1 MPRSLIQVLGEML
14 TGVTRSASYPS
25 SHADPSLIQRLHGL
39 SPDAFEEWTADR
51 FRELGYAVH
60 RTGRSGDHGVDL
72 VATRW
77 GEVAIVQC
85 KRYTNAAVG
94 EEVVGRLYGSMVDR
108 RADRAFLVTSARLS
122 RAATRWIG
130 SKPIEIWDVDEL
142 LARWPGQIA
151 RLPDPWMNAST
162 QQGRPPMPAS
172 VQGPL
177 LRGKPSDRRGKPS
190 TQMRGKGPDRR
201 GKTE

>member
-1 MPRSLIQVLGEML
+1 VASQFNWTHQPLAASTTNSEFRRPGCHPAARILLAMPRSLIQVLGEML

-60 RTGRSGDHGVDL
+60 RTGRSGDHGIDL

-108 RADRAFLVTSARLS
+108 RADRAFWSPQPGCPGLRHDGSDQS
-122 RAATRWIG
+122 R
-130 SKPIEIWDVDEL
+130 SKSGMWTNCSQD
-142 LARWPGQIA
+142 
-151 RLPDPWMNAST
+151 
-162 QQGRPPMPAS
+162 GR
-172 VQGPL
+172 
-177 LRGKPSDRRGKPS
+177 DRSLGCLIH
-190 TQMRGKGPDRR
+190 G
-201 GKTE
+201 